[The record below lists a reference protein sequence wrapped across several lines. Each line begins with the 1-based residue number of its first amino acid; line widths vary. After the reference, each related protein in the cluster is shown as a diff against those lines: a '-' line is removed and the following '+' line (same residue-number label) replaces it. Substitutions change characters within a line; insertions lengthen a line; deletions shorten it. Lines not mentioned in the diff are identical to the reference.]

1 MKTYSYDKS
10 RELLERALKVIPSGV
25 YGHLGPVEGSMLPPS
40 AFPFYASRA
49 EGAYFWDV
57 DGNRFIDY
65 MCAYGPNILGY
76 NDEDVEL
83 AANEQAKLGNCL
95 TLPSAKMVEF
105 AELLV
110 DTVHAADW
118 AFFAKNGG
126 DVTSF
131 ALMIA
136 RAETGRKKAIFVKR
150 DYHGVSPW
158 AKLIG
163 NAGVTKE
170 EVSHNLYVDWNNIK
184 QLEELIHQYPG
195 QIACLM
201 ACPYSHGNLF
211 DNELPAPGY
220 WKKVRELCTKHG
232 IVLAIDD
239 VRCGFRL
246 DLAGSDHY
254 YGFKADLVCF
264 CKALA
269 NGHNV
274 SAICGIDALK
284 SAASSV
290 FYTGSYW
297 YSSVPFAAGIA
308 TIQKLKEIDAP
319 ARLLEIGKKLTDGLA
334 GVASSHGLTLNI
346 SGELPLWY
354 MRIADDES
362 QVLHQAWI
370 AACVQRGVFFT
381 NHHNHFINTALT
393 DEDIAYTLEVA
404 DDAFKLVKILF
415 PQYANI

>member
-1 MKTYSYDKS
+1 MQTYNYTNS
-10 RELLERALKVIPSGV
+10 RKLLERAMKVIPSGV

-40 AFPFYASRA
+40 AFPFYASHA

-76 NDEDVEL
+76 NDPEV
-83 AANEQAKLGNCL
+83 EQAAREQADKGNCL

-110 DTVHAADW
+110 DTVNSADW

-131 ALMIA
+131 ALTIA
-136 RAETGRKKAIFVKR
+136 RAETGRKKAIFVRK
-150 DYHGVSPW
+150 DYHGAAPW
-158 AKLIG
+158 AKLLG
-163 NAGVTKE
+163 NFGVME
-170 EVSHNLYVDWNNIK
+170 EDISHNLYVDWNNYGQIEA
-184 QLEELIHQYPG
+184 LVNQYPG

-201 ACPYSHGNLF
+201 ACPYSHGNF
-211 DNELPAPGY
+211 VDNELPAPDY
-220 WKKVRELCTKHG
+220 WRKVRELCTRHG
-232 IVLAIDD
+232 IVLIIDD

-254 YGFKADLVCF
+254 YGFKADLICF

-274 SAICGIDALK
+274 SALCGTDALK
-284 SAASSV
+284 TTASSL

-297 YSSVPFAAGIA
+297 FSAVPFAAGIA
-308 TIQKLKEIDAP
+308 TIEKLKRIDAP
-319 ARLLEIGKKLTDGLA
+319 KRMLETGKALTE
-334 GVASSHGLTLNI
+334 GLTAVAKHHGYDLVI

-354 MRIADDES
+354 MRIADDVS
-362 QVLHQAWI
+362 QVVHQEWI
-370 AACVQRGVFFT
+370 AACVRRGVFFT

-393 DEDIAYTLEVA
+393 QEDIDFTLNVA
-404 DDAFKLVKILF
+404 DDAFKSIRG
-415 PQYANI
+415 

>member
-1 MKTYSYDKS
+1 MMQTYSYPTSKQ
-10 RELLERALKVIPSGV
+10 LLERALKVIPSGV

-49 EGAYFWDV
+49 NGAYFWDV

-76 NDEDVEL
+76 NDEEVER
-83 AANEQAKLGNCL
+83 AANEQAGLGNCV
-95 TLPSAKMVEF
+95 TLPSIKMIEF

-110 DTVHAADW
+110 DTVHSADW

-126 DVTSF
+126 DATSF
-131 ALMIA
+131 ALTIA

-163 NAGVTKE
+163 NAGVVE
-170 EVSHNLYVDWNNIK
+170 EDVSHNLYVDWNDY
-184 QLEELIHQYPG
+184 QALENLVEQHPG
-195 QIACLM
+195 EIACLM
-201 ACPYSHGNLF
+201 ACPYSHGNYV
-211 DNELPAPGY
+211 DNELPAADY
-220 WKKVRELCTKHG
+220 WSKVRALCTKHG

-254 YGFKADLVCF
+254 YGFKADLICF

-274 SAICGIDALK
+274 SAICGIQELK
-284 SAASSV
+284 GTAASV

-297 YSSVPFAAGIA
+297 FSSVPFAAGIA
-308 TIQKLKEIDAP
+308 TIQKLKRIDAP
-319 ARLLEIGKKLTDGLA
+319 KLLREIGQKLTGGLVD
-334 GVASSHGLTLNI
+334 VAKSHGFHLNI

-354 MRIADDES
+354 MRITDDDT

-381 NHHNHFINTALT
+381 NHHNHFLNTALT
-393 DEDIAYTLEVA
+393 DEDIAFTLDVA
-404 DDAFKLVKILF
+404 DDAFKAVKQLL
-415 PQYANI
+415 PQYA

>member
-1 MKTYSYDKS
+1 MSTYSYDKS
-10 RELLERALKVIPSGV
+10 RQLLERALKVIPSGV

-40 AFPFYASRA
+40 VFPFYASRA
-49 EGAYFWDV
+49 EGSYFWDA

-76 NDEDVEL
+76 NDEEVER
-83 AANEQAKLGNCL
+83 AAHEQAKLGNCV
-95 TLPSAKMVEF
+95 TLPSAKMIEF

-110 DTVHAADW
+110 DTVHSADW

-131 ALMIA
+131 AVMIA
-136 RAETGRKKAIFVKR
+136 RAATGRKKTIFVKR

-163 NAGVTKE
+163 NAGVLE
-170 EVSHNLYVDWNNIK
+170 EDVQHNLYVDWNRYDQI
-184 QLEELIHQYPG
+184 EEMVSRYPG

-201 ACPYSHGNLF
+201 ACPYSHGNF
-211 DNELPAPGY
+211 VDNEMPEPGY
-220 WKKVRELCTKHG
+220 WDKVRSLCTKHG

-254 YGFKADLVCF
+254 YGFKADLICF

-297 YSSVPFAAGIA
+297 FSSVPFAAGIA
-308 TIQKLKEIDAP
+308 TLEKLKRMDAP
-319 ARLLEIGKKLTDGLA
+319 ARFLEIGKKLTDGLVA
-334 GVASSHGLTLNI
+334 VASSHGYSLRI

-354 MRIADDES
+354 MRIADDDT

-370 AACVQRGVFFT
+370 AACVRRGVFFT
-381 NHHNHFINTALT
+381 NHHNHFLNTALS
-393 DEDIAYTLEVA
+393 DEDIDFTLNVA
-404 DDAFKLVKILF
+404 DEAFKAVRKTF
-415 PQYANI
+415 PQYA